1 MNRTLKVLLVIAIV
15 ISAVQVAALVVD
27 LLTPPREGMS
37 ALASFAGEAELR
49 WKVYLV
55 AAVAALVIGFVLR
68 RRRPLAGDAMMIA
81 GVYLMIL
88 ANNGGLFARGHEVP
102 RLVTSILT
110 LVLLLL
116 VAVQDVPTRSSAD
129 TLLRPRADA

>member
-27 LLTPPREGMS
+27 LLSPSREGMS
-37 ALASFAGEAELR
+37 ALASFAGEAEVR

-68 RRRPLAGDAMMIA
+68 KRRPLAGDAMMIA

-129 TLLRPRADA
+129 TLLRARADA

>member
-68 RRRPLAGDAMMIA
+68 KRRPLAGDAMVIA

-88 ANNGGLFARGHEVP
+88 ANNGGLFAHGHEVP

-116 VAVQDVPTRSSAD
+116 VAVRDVPARPSAD
-129 TLLRPRADA
+129 TLLRARADA

>member
-15 ISAVQVAALVVD
+15 VSAVQVAALVVD
-27 LLTPPREGMS
+27 ILTPPREGMS
-37 ALASFAGEAELR
+37 ALSGFAAEAELR

-55 AAVAALVIGFVLR
+55 AAVVALVIGFVVRKR
-68 RRRPLAGDAMMIA
+68 RSLAGDAMLIA

-102 RLVTSILT
+102 RLITSILT

-116 VAVQDVPTRSSAD
+116 IAIQDAPA
-129 TLLRPRADA
+129 RPVWRRDE